1 MAQALKVSRS
11 GFHAWHSRPQSDR
24 DSANAD
30 LLQKIKKVYQDSRRT
45 YGSPRVTAELRSQGV
60 SCSRN
65 RVAKLMKCNGIAAKT
80 KRRFRVTTN
89 SRHRHPVAP
98 NLIGKNFSVG
108 HPNRIWTS
116 DITYIRTQ
124 EGWMYLAVI
133 LDLYSRSVVGWSMKK
148 RLNCNLTMDAIR
160 QALLRR
166 RPGKGL
172 IFHSDQGVQ
181 YASAEFRGILKELKI
196 TQSMSGKGNCYDNAV
211 AESFFHTLKTELVYF
226 EIYKTRDEAKQS
238 IFDYIE
244 VFYNRRRLHS
254 SLGFL
259 APAEF
264 EIANKTT

>member
-1 MAQALKVSRS
+1 
-11 GFHAWHSRPQSDR
+11 
-24 DSANAD
+24 
-30 LLQKIKKVYQDSRRT
+30 
-45 YGSPRVTAELRSQGV
+45 
-60 SCSRN
+60 
-65 RVAKLMKCNGIAAKT
+65 
-80 KRRFRVTTN
+80 
-89 SRHRHPVAP
+89 
-98 NLIGKNFSVG
+98 
-108 HPNRIWTS
+108 
-116 DITYIRTQ
+116 
-124 EGWMYLAVI
+124 MYLAVI